1 LDDDQIRSQADDGS
15 VVKKNPEKGDP
26 VEVVY
31 KSVVFE
37 LVGCEWEFQVG
48 REGKFEEFEVEERKD
63 KEEVGSFLVGAVM
76 ITFGE
81 VFVEEED
88 LDGPEGK

>member
-1 LDDDQIRSQADDGS
+1 MHNDQISSQADDGS
-15 VVKKNPEKGDP
+15 IIKENPEKSDP

-37 LVGCEWEFQVG
+37 LVGCEGEFQVG
-48 REGKFEEFEVEERKD
+48 REGEFDEFEVEERKD
-63 KEEVGSFLVGAVM
+63 EEEVGSFLVGAVM
-76 ITFGE
+76 ITLGE
-81 VFVEEED
+81 VFIQEED